1 MESLH
6 TKHLTNLA
14 SLNLEYRKLGLNE
27 IRIVEILSKE
37 SRQNLG
43 RNSVACYT
51 HIATLGTI
59 VGPALPYVALSYT
72 WGNLVNKF
80 PIYLDD
86 KVVMVTE
93 NLSIALQHLEQ
104 TVSTLSIWIDALC
117 INQADDV
124 EKSQQVR
131 MMPQIYSQ
139 SSEVLVWLGPSYCD
153 SDVALKTLRDVG
165 TETMLDCV
173 IKGQTDEQARYF
185 DWSKLESETYLDNL
199 CTKWSRAEIATWN
212 FAAIG
217 QIFLRPWFRRVWV
230 LQEAAANNVTFLCG
244 NERVSKISLY
254 LGSIVIVA
262 LANGLGA
269 SHETP
274 EGTYPFWETLSGAN
288 FISRRT
294 MRLVT
299 SQRTHLRLQDLLL
312 ETSANLGDWTYE
324 ATDPRDRVFA
334 LLGFSSDSSLLDI
347 SCDYDKSCR
356 HIYIEVAER
365 ILTQSSGLDLL
376 YAISGP
382 KNVMCL
388 PSWAPDW
395 TVSNSASF
403 GLRQLHRFCASGYS
417 SSSQPSFSSDRF
429 GNRILTLRGC
439 VFDTIHTKMTMQWDP
454 QWEHEFYRHPD
465 AIQFIQT
472 LRSFGT
478 NHPTAYNSE
487 EARMEALWR
496 TPLADCDAFFG
507 LSQTAR
513 PSASA
518 RMKASFDAFV
528 EVNALDE
535 KARAT
540 ASKPY
545 LHVMGLQSRQRQIF
559 ISSQGYFGLGQDSMA
574 TGDLVCLLFGG
585 DSPFILRPS
594 KVGYQLIGE
603 AYVHGIM
610 HGEYL
615 AANNPPTEEFIL
627 Y

>member
-1 MESLH
+1 MECLH
-6 TKHLTNLA
+6 TECFTGPA
-14 SLNLEYRKLGLNE
+14 SLNLDYRKLGLNE
-27 IRIVEILSKE
+27 IRVVELSSKE
-37 SRQNLG
+37 SRQKLG
-43 RNSVACYT
+43 RNSVTCYT
-51 HIATLGTI
+51 HITTLGTI
-59 VGPALPYVALSYT
+59 VGSTLPYVALSYT
-72 WGNLVNKF
+72 WGNLINKS

-93 NLSIALQHLEQ
+93 NLSIALQHLER
-104 TVSTLSIWIDALC
+104 TGSTLSIWIDALC
-117 INQADDV
+117 INQTDDV

-139 SSEVLVWLGPSYCD
+139 SLEVLVWLGPSHCD
-153 SDVALKTLRDVG
+153 SDAALKTLRDIG
-165 TETMLDCV
+165 TETMFDCV
-173 IKGQTDEQARYF
+173 VQGQTDEQARHF
-185 DWSKLESETYLDNL
+185 DWTKFENETYLDNL
-199 CTKWSRAEIATWN
+199 CAKWSRAEIATWN

-244 NERVSKISLY
+244 HERVSKIGLY
-254 LGSIVIVA
+254 LGSLVIVA

-269 SHETP
+269 SYETV
-274 EGTYPFWETLSGAN
+274 GDNHPFWETLSGAN

-299 SQRTHLRLQDLLL
+299 SQRTHFRLQDLLL
-312 ETSANLGDWTYE
+312 ETSANLGEWTYE

-334 LLGFSSDSSLLDI
+334 LLGLSSDGSLLDI
-347 SCDYDKSCR
+347 SCDYDRPCR
-356 HIYIEVAER
+356 AIYTEVAEK
-365 ILTQSSGLDLL
+365 ILTQSNSLDIL

-382 KNVMCL
+382 KNVMYL
-388 PSWAPDW
+388 PSWVPDW
-395 TVSNSASF
+395 TVSNPASF
-403 GLRQLHRFCASGYS
+403 GLRQLHRFCASGYF
-417 SSSQPSFSSDRF
+417 SSSQPSFSSDTF
-429 GNRILTLRGC
+429 GNRLLTLGGC
-439 VFDTIHTKMTMQWDP
+439 IFDTVHTIMTMRWDP
-454 QWEHEFYRHPD
+454 QWDTEFYRHPD
-465 AIQFIQT
+465 AVQFIQT

-487 EARMEALWR
+487 AARMEALWR

-507 LSQTAR
+507 PSQTAR

-518 RMKASFDAFV
+518 RMKASFDAFM

-535 KARAT
+535 KARVA

-559 ISSQGYFGLGQDSMA
+559 ISSQGYFGLGQDSMT
-574 TGDLVCLLFGG
+574 TGDIVCLLFGG

-594 KVGYQLIGE
+594 RFGYRLVGE

-615 AANNPPTEEFIL
+615 AANNPPAEEFVL